1 MAPSHYDRLTD
12 AGKARRLKALVP
24 EILSVYGMT
33 PTAIRQCAIHTNIIF
48 RIDTADGQ
56 RFALR
61 IQRPGLHR
69 PEETDLEMWW
79 LQHLTAAGLP
89 VAAGIPTTDGR
100 LVVNSPTTAAVPI
113 AHRCELFTWLPGSE
127 PDEDQPEFFA
137 ALGALAARLHEQA
150 RGLEVPGH
158 LPRRRWDAVMPY
170 EEPILFE
177 DRFADVITPERRA
190 TLEAGIAALDAALA
204 ATYDGDEQPRL
215 LHGDLHNGNV
225 RSWRGQLSVFDFED
239 LIIGHPIHDIAVAL
253 YGSYYNADDYA
264 AFLAAMHRG
273 YESVAPWPLTDDEA
287 LIPLFAARA
296 LGMINFCL
304 FNGGDFLD
312 YVPTL
317 TARVGAFL
325 ER

>member
-1 MAPSHYDRLTD
+1 VARSHYDQLTD

-24 EILSVYGMT
+24 EILLAYRIA
-33 PTAIRQCAIHTNIIF
+33 PTTIRQCAIHTNIIF
-48 RIDTADGQ
+48 RVGTATGEQ
-56 RFALR
+56 YALR

-79 LQHLTAAGLP
+79 LQRLAADGLP
-89 VAAGIPTTDGR
+89 VAAPVATADGR
-100 LVVNSPTTAAVPI
+100 LVVNSPTTADVPV
-113 AHRCELFTWLPGSE
+113 AHRCELFAWLPGSE
-127 PDEDQPEFFA
+127 PDEEQPEFFEL
-137 ALGALAARLHEQA
+137 LGALAARLHRQA
-150 RGLEVPGH
+150 TGLDIPSH

-170 EEPILFE
+170 EESILFE
-177 DRFADVITPERRA
+177 PRFAEHITPARSA
-190 TLEAGIAALDAALA
+190 TLKAGITRLDDALA
-204 ATYDGDEQPRL
+204 ATYDGTTEPIL

-225 RSWRGQLSVFDFED
+225 RIRRGQLSVFDFED
-239 LIIGHPIHDIAVAL
+239 LIVGHPIHDIAVAL
-253 YGSYYNADDYA
+253 YGSFYNADDYPT
-264 AFLAAMHRG
+264 FLSAMRRG
-273 YESVAPWPLTDDEA
+273 YESVSPWPLLHDDD

-325 ER
+325 DR